1 MSFFCSGTV
10 IRITPHYE
18 RTFIVPKTL
27 KTEEN
32 FKMKKITRDG
42 YTNIVKAY
50 QETGD
55 QNLVQDMAIYLAVPL
70 KQHTYNNLRRVSIF
84 GYDYDDV
91 YCLSLETLWTCMET
105 YDGSKGADFLA
116 MFTQRLRWLVNDRM
130 IEKKGSLAD
139 DQYFNSISL
148 DQQTEGDGTDTT
160 DRDQFNILETGDF
173 VCDDSSILKVEYFN
187 VYSSLLTKYSET
199 LEGVNDQMKQAIL
212 NDVEIIQ
219 LTMEAIENNM
229 ASNTELN
236 TFLYEAL
243 PEVDQ
248 STIRRRKKMA
258 YQRFGNFL
266 LENMG

>member
-1 MSFFCSGTV
+1 
-10 IRITPHYE
+10 
-18 RTFIVPKTL
+18 
-27 KTEEN
+27 
-32 FKMKKITRDG
+32 MKKITRDG

-55 QNLVQDMAIYLAVPL
+55 QNLFHDMVIYLAVPL
-70 KQHTYNNLRRVSIF
+70 KQQTYKQLQRVSIF

-91 YCLSLETLWTCMET
+91 YSLSLEILWTCMET

-116 MFTQRLRWLVNDRM
+116 MYAQRLHWIVNDRM

-148 DQQTEGDGTDTT
+148 DQQNEGDGMDTS
-160 DRDQFNILETGDF
+160 DRDQFNILETGAF
-173 VCDDSSILKVEYFN
+173 VSEDSSILKVEYFN

-199 LEGVNDQMKQAIL
+199 IKEANDQMKQAII

-219 LTMEAIENNM
+219 LTMEAIENNL
-229 ASNTELN
+229 SSSTELN

-243 PEVDQ
+243 PEVNQ
-248 STIRRRKKMA
+248 STIRRRKNMA
-258 YQRFGNFL
+258 YKRFGNFL
-266 LENMG
+266 LENMD

>member
-1 MSFFCSGTV
+1 
-10 IRITPHYE
+10 
-18 RTFIVPKTL
+18 
-27 KTEEN
+27 
-32 FKMKKITRDG
+32 MKKITRDG

-55 QNLVQDMAIYLAVPL
+55 QYLVQDMAIYLSVPL
-70 KQHTYNNLRRVSIF
+70 KQQTYKQLQRVSIF

-91 YCLSLETLWTCMET
+91 YSLSLEILWSCMET

-116 MFTQRLRWLVNDRM
+116 MFSQRLHWLVNDRM

-148 DQQTEGDGTDTT
+148 DQQHEGDGMDTS

-173 VCDDSSILKVEYFN
+173 LTDDSSILMVDYLN
-187 VYSSLLTKYSET
+187 TYSPLLTEYSK
-199 LEGVNDQMKQAIL
+199 LEREVNDQMKQAIR

-219 LTMEAIENNM
+219 LTMEAITNNM
-229 ASNTELN
+229 TSNSDLN
-236 TFLYEAL
+236 TFLYDSL
-243 PEVDQ
+243 PQVDR
-248 STIRRRKKMA
+248 STIRRRKQMA
-258 YQRFGNFL
+258 YKRFGKFL